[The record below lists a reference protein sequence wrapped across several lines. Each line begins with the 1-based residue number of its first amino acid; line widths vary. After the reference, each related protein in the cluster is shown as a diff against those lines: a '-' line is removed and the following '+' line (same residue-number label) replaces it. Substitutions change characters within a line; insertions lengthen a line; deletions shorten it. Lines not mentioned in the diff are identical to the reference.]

1 MFDFFTEEQLM
12 FRDTARKYAQNDVE
26 PLAQQIDRE
35 DRVPQELI
43 DKARDLSFFGLYTPE
58 EYGGLGMSL
67 VNSCIVLEEVAKASP
82 ALAGLL
88 NVEIV
93 LCPSTVNKLGTE
105 EQKQRILTQS
115 AAGKKLLAWSMT
127 EPSGATDLPSHLSR
141 IVQDG
146 NGYRVN
152 GSKLFCT
159 QGTADYILVWAA
171 TQKDGKKG
179 YGCAI
184 VETKQQGVHVAPYE
198 SKLGWRGTNTGSLSF
213 DDVFVTPENILGDLF
228 TAQQQLGA
236 EVNQASFIG
245 HAVTSL
251 GCAQGLFDKT
261 VAYVN
266 DRKLYGKPMHRLQ
279 PVAYWLGKSRANI
292 EAARTLCYAAARA
305 YDEGKMDPVAGS
317 LCKGWVCDLMF
328 ETTSNLL
335 QLWGGSGMM
344 DSTGVN
350 RYFRDARAN
359 MVAEAASEFH
369 YDKLASDTLGIDP
382 AMVYEPSTSQ

>member
-1 MFDFFTEEQLM
+1 MFEFFTEEQIM

-26 PLAQQIDRE
+26 PLAQQIDR
-35 DRVPQELI
+35 DDKVPQSLI
-43 DKARDLSFFGLYTPE
+43 AKAKELSFFGLYTPE

-67 VNSCIVLEEVAKASP
+67 VNSCIVLEEIAKASP

-115 AAGKKLLAWSMT
+115 AAGDKLLAWSMS
-127 EPSGATDLPSHLSR
+127 EPSGATDLHSHQTR
-141 IVQDG
+141 IVADG
-146 NGYRVN
+146 NGYLVN

-171 TQKDGKKG
+171 SIKDGKKG
-179 YGCAI
+179 YGCAV
-184 VETKQQGVHVAPYE
+184 VETNQQGVLVAPYE
-198 SKLGWRGTNTGSLSF
+198 SKLGWRGTNTGSLAF

-228 TAQQQLGA
+228 IAQEQLGE

-251 GCAQGLFDKT
+251 GCAEGLFDKT

-266 DRKLYGKPMHRLQ
+266 DRKLYGQPMHRLQ
-279 PVAYWLGKSRANI
+279 PVAYWLGKARANI

-305 YDEGKMDPVAGS
+305 YDEGKPEPMSGS
-317 LCKGWVCDLMF
+317 LCKAWVCDTMF
-328 ETTSNLL
+328 EVSSNLL

-369 YDKLASDTLGIDP
+369 YDMLASGTLGINP
-382 AMVYEPSTSQ
+382 AMVYTPANA

>member
-1 MFDFFTEEQLM
+1 MSVFFTEEQSM
-12 FRDTARKYAQNDVE
+12 FRDTARKYAQNDVQ
-26 PLAQQIDRE
+26 PLAQLIDRE

-43 DKARDLSFFGLYTPE
+43 DKAKELSFFGLYTPE
-58 EYGGLGMSL
+58 AYGGLGMSL
-67 VNSCIVLEEVAKASP
+67 VNSCIVLEEIAKASP

-93 LCPSTVNKLGTE
+93 LCPATINTLGTE
-105 EQKQRILTQS
+105 EQKQRILTKS
-115 AAGKKLLAWSMT
+115 AAGEKLLAWSMT
-127 EPSGATDLPSHLSR
+127 EPSGACDLPSHQTK
-141 IVQDG
+141 IVADG

-159 QGTADYILVWAA
+159 QGTADYIFLWA
-171 TQKDGKKG
+171 QSQRDGKRG

-184 VETKQQGVHVAPYE
+184 IETGQQGVHVAPYE

-213 DDVFVTPENILGDLF
+213 DDVFVKPENILGDLF
-228 TAQQQLGA
+228 TAQEQLGDD
-236 EVNQASFIG
+236 VNQSSFIG

-251 GCAQGLFDKT
+251 GCVEGLFDKT
-261 VAYVN
+261 VEYVK
-266 DRKLYGKPMHRLQ
+266 DRKLYGQPMHRLQ
-279 PVAYWLGKSRANI
+279 PVAYWIGKARANI
-292 EAARTLCYAAARA
+292 EAARALCFNAARA
-305 YDEGKMDPVAGS
+305 YDEGRPQARMGS
-317 LCKGWVCDLMF
+317 LCKAWVCDLMF
-328 ETTSNLL
+328 QTSSELL

-369 YDKLASDTLGIDP
+369 YDMLASDTLGVAP
-382 AMVYEPSTSQ
+382 AMMYAPLAAE